1 MSKVSSHSLG
11 ACWLT
16 VAFLLVGSAAIAQ
29 DEIDTVSSM
38 TGIAIETAVDRAEIY
53 VGDLIDYSVTITYD
67 SVYELIPPPLGA
79 NLGAFDVKDYQ
90 SDIITRLPDGRI
102 QSENKFVLS
111 TFTTG
116 DYVIPPLPAIFN
128 LPDGSKKLLLSEGV
142 PIKVKSLLAES
153 ADTLDVRPLK
163 PPHEFRRDL
172 SRYYLWG
179 GVGLAVL
186 VVAGILV
193 WMRLRRRKG
202 PEEPVDTR
210 PPWEMAF
217 ERLALLEQENL
228 LADRKYKEYYFE
240 LTEIARFFMGRM
252 YEINTLDMTTT
263 EYLQSFEKIRLPGDL
278 YEASER
284 FLVHADLV
292 KFAKLVPENGRA
304 ESDFSFVHD
313 MIESVRADFT
323 HRQDVVVQHT
333 VTDRVDESVTGGPPD
348 E

>member
-1 MSKVSSHSLG
+1 MLG
-11 ACWLT
+11 FFLAGGT
-16 VAFLLVGSAAIAQ
+16 AFTQ
-29 DEIDTVSSM
+29 DEIDTVSSLA
-38 TGIAIETAVDRAEIY
+38 GIAIETAVDRAEIY

-90 SDIITRLPDGRI
+90 SDIITKLPDGRI
-102 QSENKFVLS
+102 RSENKFVLS

-179 GVGLAVL
+179 GIGLTL
-186 VVAGILV
+186 LMVAAILLWV
-193 WMRLRRRKG
+193 WLRRRHG
-202 PEEPVDTR
+202 PEELVDMR
-210 PPWEMAF
+210 PPWEIAF
-217 ERLALLEQENL
+217 ERLAVLEQKNL
-228 LADRKYKEYYFE
+228 PADRKYKEYYFE

-252 YEINTLDMTTT
+252 YEINTMDMTTT
-263 EYLQSFEKIRLPGDL
+263 EYLHSFEKIRLPGDL
-278 YEASER
+278 YEASGR

-323 HRQDVVVQHT
+323 RQQEVLVSQT
-333 VTDRVDESVTGGPPD
+333 VTDRANQSVTGGARD

>member
-1 MSKVSSHSLG
+1 MSKAFIYILSVGWLWA
-11 ACWLT
+11 AC
-16 VAFLLVGSAAIAQ
+16 FLAPSVVVAQ
-29 DEIDTVSSM
+29 DEIDTVSSLA
-38 TGIAIETAVDRAEIY
+38 GITIETAVDRAEIH
-53 VGDLIDYSVTITYD
+53 VGDLIDYSVIITYD

-90 SDIITRLPDGRI
+90 SDIVTRLPDGRI
-102 QSENKFVLS
+102 KSENKFILS

-179 GVGLAVL
+179 GIGLAVL
-186 VVAGILV
+186 AIVAILAWV
-193 WMRLRRRKG
+193 WLRRRKES
-202 PEEPVDTR
+202 EEPVDMR
-210 PPWEMAF
+210 PPWEIAF
-217 ERLALLEQENL
+217 ERLAVLDQKNL
-228 LADRKYKEYYFE
+228 PGDSKYKEYYFE
-240 LTEIARFFMGRM
+240 LTEIARSFMGRM
-252 YEINTLDMTTT
+252 YEINTMDMTTT
-263 EYLQSFEKIRLPGDL
+263 EYLHSFESIRLPGDL

-284 FLVHADLV
+284 FLMHADLV
-292 KFAKLVPENGRA
+292 KFAKLIPENGRT
-304 ESDFSFVHD
+304 ESDFSFVHS

-323 HRQDVVVQHT
+323 RQEELLT
-333 VTDRVDESVTGGPPD
+333 PTAASEKSDESVTSGARD